1 MSLRE
6 KVASLLEALAD
17 QHDANP
23 SGPVIAEPEE
33 NAVEKFAATY
43 RNITGEDLAPE
54 LRDRLEGDDVL
65 REAISKVANQNSRR
79 PTPLGEAADSDS
91 SREESRGKTKEAAER
106 EAYEKF
112 AQGILAIGQR

>member
-23 SGPVIAEPEE
+23 TGPVMAEPAEG
-33 NAVEKFAATY
+33 ALDKFAATY
-43 RNITGEDLAPE
+43 RDLTGEELTPE

-65 REAISKVANQNSRR
+65 REAIEKVASQNSRR
-79 PTPLGEAADSDS
+79 PTPLGEAADSAG
-91 SREESRGKTKEAAER
+91 SREESRGRNKEAAER